1 MKSEYKKKIVHL
13 NEEISG
19 LEKRLKEFDR
29 FVTNAKKKS
38 EGLNRELELKE
49 KQMHLLCEEKNDLAE
64 KLDLCTILNCR
75 LTDFIRQIL
84 SKNPST
90 TLYLQYMN
98 LENYFMPILG
108 RILELNPQIET
119 VDLEGNLINDAGI
132 EQLAQFFSTCSGNLH
147 TLILDMNKISV
158 KGAWMLIDASI
169 KRENNLNKSMKKISL
184 NYNRLDQNELFI
196 KAFEEIKEIRVKYPI
211 IKIKKKDFA
220 IGRGQQLN
228 QMFHLLCDK
237 MFDNKTV
244 KQVTVLLDRTEVLMK
259 PEEEILNLMNKNKK
273 VLYERFKEI
282 QFNLTRQE
290 SIKTRLARLSTRKV
304 RFPSSD
310 GVKELDI
317 TFIMAQR
324 PTFTLSYIQK
334 LVKNGL
340 DLNAIDKNLDENFLM
355 YAARTN
361 NLSLCKLLISKQIG
375 FEIKNVK
382 NILERRIQRI
392 FNRMPI

>member
-1 MKSEYKKKIVHL
+1 MKSQYKKKVVNL

-38 EGLNRELELKE
+38 EGLIRELEIKE
-49 KQMHLLCEEKNDLAE
+49 KQMYLLCEEKNDLAE

-75 LTDFIRQIL
+75 ITDFIRQIL
-84 SKNPST
+84 SKNLST
-90 TLYLQYMN
+90 TLNLKYMN
-98 LENYFMPILG
+98 LDNYFMPILG

-119 VDLEGNLINDAGI
+119 VDLEGNLINDTGI
-132 EQLAQFFSTCSGNLH
+132 EQLAQFLSTCSGNLH

-158 KGAWMLIDASI
+158 RGAWILIESSI
-169 KRENNLNKSMKKISL
+169 KREDNQSKAMRKIGL

-211 IKIKKKDFA
+211 IKIKKKDFV

-244 KQVTVLLDRTEVLMK
+244 KLITALLDRTEVAMK
-259 PEEEILNLMNKNKK
+259 PEQEILNLMNKNKK
-273 VLYERFKEI
+273 ILYERFKEN
-282 QFNLTRQE
+282 QLNLNKQE
-290 SIKTRLARLSTRKV
+290 SIKTRLDRLSIRNTKV
-304 RFPSSD
+304 ACTD
-310 GVKELDI
+310 VKKDLDI
-317 TFIMAQR
+317 TFLMAQR
-324 PTFTLSYIQK
+324 HTFTLSYIQK
-334 LVKNGL
+334 LIKNGL
-340 DLNAIDKNLDENFLM
+340 DLSAIDKNLDENFLM

-361 NLSLCKLLISKQIG
+361 NLSLCKLLISKQPG

-382 NILERRIQRI
+382 NTLERRL
-392 FNRMPI
+392 